1 MSDWAFGL
9 VSAWGLWVVAGSAF
23 VSCLAVPVPTSLV
36 MLAAGAFAAAGDLV
50 LWQVWLSGWLAA
62 LAGDNTGFQVGR
74 WGGRPFLGWVASRT
88 GRHRLIAR
96 GEAVVEARGGV
107 GVFLST
113 WLLAPL
119 GPWVNLVAGSLGL
132 SRWRFALWDTAGE
145 TIWVTAYVGL
155 GFAFGTQIDRV
166 AEVVSDWGGL
176 VSALAVAAAFALALG
191 IKLRRRR
198 AGSRP
203 VRAD

>member
-1 MSDWAFGL
+1 MSDWAFEL

-74 WGGRPFLGWVASRT
+74 WGGRPFLGWVARRT

-96 GEAVVEARGGV
+96 GEAVIEARGGV

-198 AGSRP
+198 DGSRP
-203 VRAD
+203 ARAD